1 MVKKFEDSTFKDNIL
16 SNLHNDIEDIINKKM
31 ESLQGKSISSL
42 EKVQSIYND
51 ELQTLKK
58 ELKYKTQ
65 VVVNKLI
72 ETIIVKKAV
81 QPNPQAILQFH
92 FKYESIETFKSL
104 EINST
109 SNDQEDS
116 QQEKNNVSLE
126 NNESMKKQL
135 NDAKIKKRRVL
146 PA

>member
-1 MVKKFEDSTFKDNIL
+1 MVKKFEDSTFKENIL

-31 ESLQGKSISSL
+31 ESLHGKSISSL

-65 VVVNKLI
+65 VIINKLI

-81 QPNPQAILQFH
+81 QPNPQAILQIH
-92 FKYESIETFKSL
+92 FKDESIETFQSL

-116 QQEKNNVSLE
+116 QQENNNVSLE
-126 NNESMKKQL
+126 NNDSMKKQL

>member
-16 SNLHNDIEDIINKKM
+16 SNLHNDIQDIINKKM

-65 VVVNKLI
+65 VVINKLI

-81 QPNPQAILQFH
+81 QPNPQPILQFH

-126 NNESMKKQL
+126 NNDSMKKQL

>member
-16 SNLHNDIEDIINKKM
+16 SNLHNDIQDIINKKM

-65 VVVNKLI
+65 VVINKLI

-81 QPNPQAILQFH
+81 
-92 FKYESIETFKSL
+92 
-104 EINST
+104 
-109 SNDQEDS
+109 
-116 QQEKNNVSLE
+116 
-126 NNESMKKQL
+126 SM
-135 NDAKIKKRRVL
+135 
-146 PA
+146 

>member
-65 VVVNKLI
+65 VVINKLI

-81 QPNPQAILQFH
+81 
-92 FKYESIETFKSL
+92 
-104 EINST
+104 
-109 SNDQEDS
+109 
-116 QQEKNNVSLE
+116 
-126 NNESMKKQL
+126 SM
-135 NDAKIKKRRVL
+135 
-146 PA
+146 

>member
-16 SNLHNDIEDIINKKM
+16 SNLHNDTEDIINKKM

-65 VVVNKLI
+65 VVINKLI

-81 QPNPQAILQFH
+81 
-92 FKYESIETFKSL
+92 
-104 EINST
+104 
-109 SNDQEDS
+109 
-116 QQEKNNVSLE
+116 
-126 NNESMKKQL
+126 SM
-135 NDAKIKKRRVL
+135 
-146 PA
+146 